1 MCLSICENLT
11 LGEKKCTNPSTAVS
25 TPIAEL
31 RAFFTACTSA
41 CRFTIRLQDNIR
53 PQVTK
58 SSTAM
63 LLLLCYCPVPVLDE

>member
-53 PQVTK
+53 PQVALQCFFY
-58 SSTAM
+58 SAI
-63 LLLLCYCPVPVLDE
+63 VLFQF